1 MRNVDGVRQV
11 AEDSALSAHLRPWL
25 RADNFAKICAE
36 TLRVDPNRRAMI
48 ADQREFSYGEL
59 DERARRFAG
68 LVAAAGV
75 KPGETVALA
84 TGNDWRFVESLLGT
98 LMAGAVALLV
108 NVKLGR
114 ETLGYIAGHS
124 DTRMIVADA
133 SLGDRMDAMVEGS
146 GSVRATLTIGE
157 GRDGMDYDSALSS
170 ATAIDEA
177 RAVDPDSLALLMY
190 TSGSTG
196 RPKGCMLSHSNTWW
210 QARSSAR
217 CMLMDRSDVG
227 LVMGPLYHANAL
239 WAILYPMLFVG
250 GSFVILRQF
259 EPRRVLEAI
268 DRYGITYTSGT
279 PSMYSLL
286 LADAEIDRFDV
297 SSIQLLQCGSAP
309 VPEELMTRIKS
320 HFRCEVVET
329 YGLTEAGA
337 NVLTPRWGIKKLGST
352 GLPVPDVELKITAP
366 DQPETILGPGEVG
379 ELWSRSPANAIGYL
393 HDPERTEERF
403 WPDGW
408 MRTGDLMRRDD
419 QGYCFFCGRTDD
431 MISVGGENV
440 YPKEVETVVLTHPAV
455 ADVAVV
461 PAAHAVKGSAPVAFV
476 VLKPGRRATEDEIRQ
491 HFLDHGPAYAH
502 PRRVFFTDSLPMSST
517 NKLDRA
523 SLRARAA
530 ELLPGGLDSKR
541 A

>member
-1 MRNVDGVRQV
+1 M
-11 AEDSALSAHLRPWL
+11 SADLRPWL
-25 RADNFAKICAE
+25 RSDNFAKICSE

-48 ADQREFSYGEL
+48 ADHREFSYGEL

-68 LVAAAGV
+68 LVSATGV

-114 ETLGYIAGHS
+114 ETLAYIAGHS
-124 DTRMIVADA
+124 DTRLIVADA
-133 SLGDRMDAMVEGS
+133 SLGDRIDAMVDGS

-157 GRDGMDYDSALSS
+157 GVDGIDYDGALAS
-170 ATAIDEA
+170 ATAIGEA
-177 RAVDPDSLALLMY
+177 RPADPDGLALLMY

-250 GSFVILRQF
+250 GSFVVLRQF

-320 HFRCEVVET
+320 RFQCEVVET

-366 DQPETILGPGEVG
+366 DQPETNLGPGDVG

-393 HDPERTEERF
+393 HDPDRTKERF

-408 MRTGDLMRRDD
+408 MRTGDLMRRDE